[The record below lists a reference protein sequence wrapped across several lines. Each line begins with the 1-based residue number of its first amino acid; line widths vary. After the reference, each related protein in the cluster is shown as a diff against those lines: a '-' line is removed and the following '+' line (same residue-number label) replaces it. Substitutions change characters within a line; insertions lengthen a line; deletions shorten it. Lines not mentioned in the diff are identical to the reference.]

1 VTTPEPRPLLAA
13 WSEWVHE
20 HSAEILA
27 DPLLHSLALASR
39 KAIGEAN
46 VAAARLQAELDNYQ
60 GRTVYHCLDRDL
72 DRAVQYPEQFSD
84 LVPGSVARATDTGRE
99 LEYRGPVAGWQPR
112 A

>member
-1 VTTPEPRPLLAA
+1 VSQPDPRPLLAA
-13 WSEWVHE
+13 WSTWVHE
-20 HSAEILA
+20 HAGEILA

-46 VAAARLQAELDNYQ
+46 VAEARIRAELDRYQ

-99 LEYRGPVAGWQPR
+99 LEWRGPGGGWQPR
-112 A
+112 S